1 MGHNNIRDIMKNP
14 LLDINEDISS
24 APIHRLSFFEKLGLI
39 CALLISILILSISGF
54 SFYIDLFIKTNY
66 TSLLID
72 LLTIFI
78 CFGAVYFII
87 NIFKRKIIVDV
98 LIDTAFQEGVYARL
112 HPLIEKIARSQI
124 DTNII
129 LDRLDNMD
137 KKVQSV
143 LQQGYARDVRSPG
156 FMDEPIAIG
165 TSIKFTIKSI
175 FLVIIT
181 MAAFMFLMNFQL
193 SGLHYYVLLIFIMW
207 WAFITNEYNFWKE
220 SMAWAI
226 IFLPILALPITV
238 LLLTNLINYNVLL
251 ATIYVSL
258 ALFTF
263 GYYLWAIYITTGS
276 LPFIGIKKQ
285 EPMTGEFF
293 AMQKKGLIKEMLYPA
308 VSQLKKQ
315 LKEDIK
321 KEESTFAWKK

>member
-1 MGHNNIRDIMKNP
+1 MGHNNIRDTMKNP
-14 LLDINEDISS
+14 LSDIPEDISS
-24 APIHRLSFFEKLGLI
+24 APIQQLSFFEKLGLI

-54 SFYIDLFIKTNY
+54 SFYIDLFIQTNY
-66 TSLLID
+66 TSSLID
-72 LLTIFI
+72 LLIIFI
-78 CFGAVYFII
+78 CLGAVYFIF
-87 NIFKRKIIVDV
+87 NIFKRKIIIDV

-112 HPLIEKIARSQI
+112 HPLIEKIAQSQI

-137 KKVQSV
+137 RKVQSV
-143 LQQGYARDVRSPG
+143 LKQGYTRDVKSPG

-165 TSIKFTIKSI
+165 TSIKFAIKSI

-181 MAAFMFLMNFQL
+181 MAAFMFLINFQL

-207 WAFITNEYNFWKE
+207 WGFITNEYNFWKD

-226 IFLPILALPITV
+226 IFLPVLALPITV

-263 GYYLWAIYITTGS
+263 GYYLWAIYATTGS
-276 LPFIGIKKQ
+276 LPFIGIKKR
-285 EPMTGEFF
+285 EPMTSEFF
-293 AMQKKGLIKEMLYPA
+293 AMQKKGMTKEMLSP
-308 VSQLKKQ
+308 VLSQLKKR
-315 LKEDIK
+315 LKEDMANDIR
-321 KEESTFAWKK
+321 KEES